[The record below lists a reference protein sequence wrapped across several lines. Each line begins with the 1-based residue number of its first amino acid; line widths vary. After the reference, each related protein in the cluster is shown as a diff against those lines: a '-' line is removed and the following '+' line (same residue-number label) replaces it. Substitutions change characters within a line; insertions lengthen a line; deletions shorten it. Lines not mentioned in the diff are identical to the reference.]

1 MTIDGTDFCILQK
14 GVTKKGNLFG
24 PLKYAGKSVLQ
35 YELGINILAG
45 NLVWIKGPYP
55 AGAWNDIKIFMNI
68 RVNCLQPDKRTK
80 ADNGHVG
87 HAIKIKCPNND
98 CNPEENLGMQLVT
111 RSHHE
116 TSNGRLKNWGILEKT
131 YHHNITKHR
140 TVYYACLVITQ
151 LSVANREPLF
161 EVDYGNE

>member
-1 MTIDGTDFCILQK
+1 MFFYPEPQIDFESRLVNNVQNDCLMTIDGTDFCILQK

-24 PLKYAGKSVLQ
+24 PLKYAGKSMLQ

-68 RVNCLQPDKRTK
+68 PVNCLQPDKRTK

-87 HAIKIKCPNND
+87 TPSKSSAPI
-98 CNPEENLGMQLVT
+98 MT
-111 RSHHE
+111 
-116 TSNGRLKNWGILEKT
+116 
-131 YHHNITKHR
+131 
-140 TVYYACLVITQ
+140 ATQ
-151 LSVANREPLF
+151 KRIS
-161 EVDYGNE
+161 GCSW